1 MMLEEHQLSSNS
13 RLGGGVRRI
22 VLQDSNIK
30 ITQITTFCP
39 DLIGPGPT
47 QLYLIESDALILLDT
62 GLPTDLAKDL
72 FYRWRNE
79 PIPRAID
86 ELPRNYSEQQFLNG
100 LKAAGYSCKDIDLI
114 VISHGHPDHF
124 LLANSILSQCN
135 ASVSAH
141 IQDTPAMCNPWGL
154 LNMWFSRQQQM
165 AATGMPKPWSGQP
178 AVREQLIRT
187 FEVDLLNLALTIKS
201 PFIASGPVKVNGAP
215 VKSVEVKHL
224 PGHSAGSIGLI
235 VGDRLGK
242 ALMSGDV
249 LLNPI
254 TPHPDDL
261 LAYLRTLEELSR
273 HNDIVLVLP
282 GHGELIRDLPARISL
297 LQEHHRRR
305 LELTYENL
313 NTAKCVW
320 DIAIMDGYFD
330 VYLNPL
336 KFNPLA
342 GTEVLVH
349 IEILKMVE
357 AVCRVDIKN
366 SVHYF
371 QNSSEPFEEVY
382 GRILELVRMTPTGA
396 IMRF

>member
-1 MMLEEHQLSSNS
+1 MMLEQYQLNPDSSF
-13 RLGGGVRRI
+13 GGGVRRI
-22 VLQDSNIK
+22 VLQDSGIS

-39 DLIGPGPT
+39 NVIGPGPT

-62 GLPTDLAKDL
+62 GLPTDLAKYF
-72 FYRWRNE
+72 FYKWRNE
-79 PIPRAID
+79 PIPPEVD
-86 ELPRNYSEQQFLNG
+86 KLPPNYSEQQFLNG
-100 LKAAGYSCKDIDLI
+100 LRVAGYDRGDIDLI

-135 ASVSAH
+135 ASISAH

-178 AVREQLIRT
+178 AVREQLVRV
-187 FEVDLLNLALTIKS
+187 FDNDLKNLALAIQS
-201 PFIASGPVKVNGAP
+201 PFTGSGPIIVNGST
-215 VKSVEVKHL
+215 VKFVEARHL
-224 PGHSAGSIGLI
+224 PGHSTGSIGLI
-235 VGDRLGK
+235 AGEGRER

-261 LAYLRTLEELSR
+261 LAYLRTLEELS
-273 HNDIVLVLP
+273 HYNDIVLVLP
-282 GHGELIRDLPARISL
+282 GHGEVIRDLRARIRF
-297 LQEHHRRR
+297 LQEHHQIR
-305 LELTYENL
+305 LKLTYENL
-313 NTAKCVW
+313 ITPKCVW
-320 DIAIMDGYFD
+320 DIATMDGYFD
-330 VYLNPL
+330 AYLDPA

-357 AVCRVDIKN
+357 AVFRVDIKN
-366 SVHYF
+366 HVHYF
-371 QNSSEPFEEVY
+371 QNSGEPFEEVY
-382 GRILELVRMTPTGA
+382 GRVLELVRMTPTGA
-396 IMRF
+396 IMRY

>member
-1 MMLEEHQLSSNS
+1 MTLEQHQLNPDSSF
-13 RLGGGVRRI
+13 GGGVQRV
-22 VLQDSNIK
+22 VLHDSKIS

-39 DLIGPGPT
+39 DVIGPGHT
-47 QLYLIESDALILLDT
+47 QLYLIQSDALILLDT

-79 PIPRAID
+79 PVPREVD
-86 ELPRNYSEQQFLNG
+86 ELPPNFSEQQFLNG
-100 LKAAGYSCKDIDLI
+100 LKTAGYDCKDIDLV

-124 LLANSILSQCN
+124 LLANSILSRCN
-135 ASVSAH
+135 ASISAH
-141 IQDTPAMCNPWGL
+141 IQDTPAMCNRWGL

-178 AVREQLIRT
+178 GVREQLIRA
-187 FEVDLLNLALTIKS
+187 FDDDLQHFALTIQS
-201 PFIASGPVKVNGAP
+201 PFIASGPIRVDGSPIRFLEAR
-215 VKSVEVKHL
+215 HL

-235 VGDRLGK
+235 AGEGRERT
-242 ALMSGDV
+242 LMSGDV

-273 HNDIVLVLP
+273 CSDIVLVLP
-282 GHGELIRDLPARISL
+282 GHGEAIRDLAARIMF
-297 LQEHHRRR
+297 LQEHHQKR
-305 LELTYENL
+305 LKLTYENL
-313 NTAKCVW
+313 VTPKCVW
-320 DIAIMDGYFD
+320 DIATMDGYFD
-330 VYLNPL
+330 AYLNPA

-366 SVHYF
+366 HIHYF
-371 QNSSEPFEEVY
+371 QNSGEPFEEVY
-382 GRILELVRMTPTGA
+382 GRVLELVRMAPTGA
-396 IMRF
+396 IMRY